1 MEQNKTGLIFE
12 NIVPKNLNKS
22 SRKINFHDENDIIL
36 DSKKNEARK
45 FAKKINL
52 LFFIFSLSF
61 IVFISIKL
69 IKLSINVQHNSIS
82 KTKIIKIPRG
92 KIYDRNSEVIATSI
106 NTKDLYIDTKKILN
120 KPDLTKRLKAI
131 FEKKSKINDL
141 LKSNKYVLI
150 KKFLSPS
157 EINELREIGDPSIIF
172 QNSQKRVY
180 PQHNIFSHI
189 TGFKIEKLKSKIEKN
204 ADERLSFGEDVWL
217 TVDLKVQ
224 NIVRDELIKGL
235 KLFNAKS
242 ALAIVM
248 DVNNGEII
256 SMVSLPDFDPNYPK
270 TIKAFTENNLATEA
284 RYEMGSTL
292 KMFNAALAY
301 EFNKT
306 LINKTFTIKN
316 GYQITNEKIIKDDH
330 INLETINFN
339 QAFIHSSNIASVE
352 MIDEIG
358 ISNQKQLFKKVG
370 LTSNL
375 KINGLNVVPNKE
387 PNIWNET
394 SSKFMSY
401 GYGISISPMSL
412 VASFSTLVNGGYKI
426 NPKIFK
432 DHKSDERERVLSKK
446 TSQKINYLL
455 EKIVEKGTGK
465 RAQVPGLKLGG
476 KTGTS
481 KKVENGEYSEEKV
494 ITSFIGAF
502 PINKPNYLTFVL
514 FDEPQRNTGISLENF
529 GSNTAAPTFSKIV
542 KKISPILNKNN
553 YHRYSNNKVS
563 QK

>member
-1 MEQNKTGLIFE
+1 MKQNKTGLIFE
-12 NIVPKNLNKS
+12 NIVPKKLSKS

-52 LFFIFSLSF
+52 LFFIFSFSF
-61 IVFISIKL
+61 IIFISISL
-69 IKLSINVQHNSIS
+69 IKLSINEQYNSTL
-82 KTKIIKIPRG
+82 KTTMVKIPRG

-120 KPDLTKRLKAI
+120 KADLTEKLEAI
-131 FEKKSKINDL
+131 FTKKSKINDL
-141 LKSNKYVLI
+141 LKTNKYVLI

-157 EINELREIGDPSIIF
+157 EINELRKIGDPSIVF

-248 DVNNGEII
+248 NVNNGEII
-256 SMVSLPDFDPNYPK
+256 SMVSLPDFDPNYPR

-301 EFNKT
+301 ESKKT
-306 LINKTFTIKN
+306 LIKKEFHIKD
-316 GYQITNEKIIKDDH
+316 GYQITKDKIINDDH

-339 QAFIHSSNIASVE
+339 QAFIHSSNIASVK

-358 ISNQKQLFKKVG
+358 INTQKQLFKKVG
-370 LTSNL
+370 LIDNL

-412 VASFSTLVNGGYKI
+412 VTSFSTLVNGGYKI

-432 DHKSDERERVLSKK
+432 DNKNDEKDKVLSKK

-465 RAQVPGLKLGG
+465 KAQVIGLKLGG

-481 KKVENGEYSEEKV
+481 KKVENGKYSEKKV

-502 PINKPNYLTFVL
+502 PISEPNYITFVL
-514 FDEPQRNTGISLENF
+514 FDEPRRNTGISLENF

-542 KKISPILNKNN
+542 KKISPILNKKN
-553 YHRYSNNKVS
+553 YYKYSKNEAS
-563 QK
+563 Q